1 MPDNEVFFSD
11 QTEQSATKAHIVSSY
26 FTAWSRV
33 IKKWDCKMAYIDLF
47 CGPGRY
53 DDNKPSAPLQIIQ
66 STLSDPV
73 LARKMMFLFNDHDP
87 MNIDSLHRE
96 ISTLDTGRKLKYVS
110 YYTQEIDI
118 DSHSK
123 LVVPTN
129 VPVLSFV
136 DPFGY
141 KGLTR
146 ELINKL
152 IANNGSDCIFF
163 FNYNRI
169 NMALSSNTKFDEH
182 LIGIF
187 GETRTRALKT
197 QLMALTP
204 SQREPVVINALVEAL
219 LEEKGNYVL
228 PFKFYSA
235 EMLRTSHFIVF
246 VTKHPTACKIMKQIM
261 YSNSARDSDG
271 VASFSFEDSRNFSK
285 GNSQLSLFD
294 GPIKDLERDMISKH
308 HGQTVTVQELCD
320 EYDCDFTNHFVSQ
333 NVTDVLK
340 RMELADQISVI
351 DGRKIKM
358 RGGKP
363 TMPKTATIRFNEV
376 K

>member
-53 DDNKPSAPLQIIQ
+53 GDNKPSAPLQIIQ
-66 STLSDPV
+66 STLNDPILV
-73 LARKMMFLFNDHDP
+73 GKMMFLFNDYDQA
-87 MNIDSLHRE
+87 NLASLQKE
-96 ISTLDTGRKLKYVS
+96 IAA
-110 YYTQEIDI
+110 IDI
-118 DSHSK
+118 DKKLKNINYSSETMDLETHSR
-123 LVVPTN
+123 LHIPRN

-152 IANNGSDCIFF
+152 ITNNGSDCIFF

-187 GETRTRALKT
+187 GEDRTRSLKAE
-197 QLMALTP
+197 LAPLSP
-204 SQREPVVINALVEAL
+204 SQREPIVINSLIEAL
-219 LEEKGNYVL
+219 IEDKGNYVL
-228 PFKFYSA
+228 PFKFYST
-235 EMLRTSHFIVF
+235 ETLRTSHFIVF
-246 VTKHPTACKIMKQIM
+246 VTKNPVACKIMKQIM
-261 YSNSARDSDG
+261 YSNSAKDSDG
-271 VASFSFEDSRNFSK
+271 VATFSFEDSRNFSDCY
-285 GNSQLSLFD
+285 SQLSLFD
-294 GPIKDLERDMISKH
+294 GPIKTLEHTMISKY
-308 HGQTVTVQELCD
+308 HGCTVTVQQLCD
-320 EYDCDFTNHFVSQ
+320 EVDCDFTNQFVAK

-340 RMELADQISVI
+340 RMELDGTISVI
-351 DGRKIKM
+351 DGRKVKI
-358 RGGKP
+358 RAGVL
-363 TMPKTATIRFNEV
+363 TMPKNAVIQF

>member
-1 MPDNEVFFSD
+1 MPENEVFFSD
-11 QTEQSATKAHIVSSY
+11 QTEQSATKARIVSSY
-26 FTAWSRV
+26 FTAWARV

-53 DDNKPSAPLQIIQ
+53 DDNKPSAPLQIIK

-73 LARKMMFLFNDHDP
+73 LTGKMMFLFNDYDSA
-87 MNIDSLHRE
+87 NIELLQKE
-96 ISTLDTGRKLKYVS
+96 ISVLDTGKRLSQIK
-110 YYTQEIDI
+110 YYTETIDI
-118 DSHSK
+118 DTHSR
-123 LVVPTN
+123 LVIPRN

-146 ELINKL
+146 DLINKL

-187 GETRTRALKT
+187 GEERTKALKA
-197 QLMALTP
+197 QLAILTP
-204 SQREPVVINALVEAL
+204 SQREPVVIDALIEAL
-219 LEEKGNYVL
+219 IEDKSNYVL

-246 VTKHPTACKIMKQIM
+246 VTKNPVACKIMKQIM
-261 YSNSARDSDG
+261 YTNSAKDNDG
-271 VASFSFEDSRNFSK
+271 VATFSFEDSRNFAESY
-285 GNSQLSLFD
+285 SQLSLFD
-294 GPIKDLERDMISKH
+294 GPIKVLERAMISKYS
-308 HGQTVTVQELCD
+308 GRTVTVQQLCD
-320 EYDCDFTNHFVSQ
+320 EVDCDFTNQFVGK

-340 RMELADQISVI
+340 RMELERQITVVA
-351 DGRKIKM
+351 GRKIKE
-358 RGGKP
+358 RGGVP
-363 TMPKTATIRFNEV
+363 TMPKNATILF

>member
-53 DDNKPSAPLQIIQ
+53 ADNKPSAPLQIIQ
-66 STLSDPV
+66 STLADAV
-73 LARKMMFLFNDHDP
+73 LAGKMMFLFNDNDQA
-87 MNIDSLHRE
+87 NINSLQQE
-96 ISTLDTGRKLKYVS
+96 ISSLDTDGKLKQIQYF
-110 YYTQEIDI
+110 TETIDI
-118 DSHSK
+118 DSHSR
-123 LVVPTN
+123 LHIPRN

-146 ELINKL
+146 DLINKL
-152 IANNGSDCIFF
+152 IANSGSDCIFF

-169 NMALSSNTKFDEH
+169 NMALSSNTKFDDH

-187 GETRTRALKT
+187 GEERTRLLKT
-197 QLMALTP
+197 QLAPLSP
-204 SQREPVVINALVEAL
+204 LQREPMVMNALIEAL
-219 LEEKGNYVL
+219 IEEKGNYVL

-246 VTKHPTACKIMKQIM
+246 VTKNQVACKIMKQIM
-261 YSNSARDSDG
+261 YSNSAKDNDG
-271 VASFSFEDSRNFSK
+271 VATFSFEDSRNFAD
-285 GNSQLSLFD
+285 GSQLSFFD
-294 GPIKDLERDMISKH
+294 GPIKELERNLISKYS
-308 HGQTVTVQELCD
+308 GSAVTVQQLCD
-320 EYDCDFTNHFVSQ
+320 EVDCDFTNQFVSK

-340 RMELADQISVI
+340 RMELEGQITVI
-351 DGRKIKM
+351 SGRKQKM
-358 RGGKP
+358 RNGVLN
-363 TMPKTATIRFNEV
+363 MPKNAIIRF

>member
-1 MPDNEVFFSD
+1 MPENEAFFSD

-33 IKKWDCKMAYIDLF
+33 IKKWDCRMAYIDLF

-66 STLSDPV
+66 TTLNDPV
-73 LARKMMFLFNDHDP
+73 LARKMMFLFNDYDQA
-87 MNIDSLHRE
+87 NIESLKQE
-96 ISTLDTGRKLKYVS
+96 ISALDTGGKLRQIQYF
-110 YYTQEIDI
+110 TETIDLGT
-118 DSHSK
+118 HSR
-123 LVVPTN
+123 LFIPRN

-146 ELINKL
+146 DLINKL
-152 IANNGSDCIFF
+152 IANSGSDCIFF

-187 GETRTRALKT
+187 GEERTKALKA
-197 QLMALTP
+197 QLATLSS
-204 SQREPVVINALVEAL
+204 SQREPVVINALIEAL
-219 LEEKGNYVL
+219 LEDNGNYVL

-246 VTKHPTACKIMKQIM
+246 VTKNPVACKIMKQIM
-261 YSNSARDSDG
+261 HSNSAKDDDG
-271 VASFSFEDSRNFSK
+271 VATFSFEDSRNFG
-285 GNSQLSLFD
+285 GNYSQLSLFD
-294 GPIKDLERDMISKH
+294 GPIKALERAMISKYQ
-308 HGQTVTVQELCD
+308 GRTITVQELCD
-320 EYDCDFTNHFVSQ
+320 EVDCDFTNQFVSK
-333 NVTDVLK
+333 NVTDILK
-340 RMELADQISVI
+340 RMELEGKIAVVA
-351 DGRKIKM
+351 GRKIKE
-358 RGGKP
+358 RGGIP
-363 TMPKTATIRFNEV
+363 TMPKKATILF

>member
-33 IKKWDCKMAYIDLF
+33 IKQWNCKMAYIDLF
-47 CGPGRY
+47 SGPGRY
-53 DDNKPSAPLQIIQ
+53 GDNKLSAPLQIIQ

-73 LARKMMFLFNDHDP
+73 LISKMMFLFNDHDP
-87 MNIDSLHRE
+87 MNIDSLQRE
-96 ISTLDTGRKLKYVS
+96 ICALDTGKKLNNIS
-110 YYTQEIDI
+110 YYTREIDI
-118 DSHSK
+118 NSHRE
-123 LVVPTN
+123 LVVPRN
-129 VPVLSFV
+129 MPVLSFV

-169 NMALSSNTKFDEH
+169 NMALSSNEKFDEH

-187 GETRTRALKT
+187 GKTRTQTLKT
-197 QLMALTP
+197 QLKALTP
-204 SQREPVVINALVEAL
+204 SQREPVVINALIEAL

-228 PFKFYSA
+228 PFKFYSS

-261 YSNSARDSDG
+261 YSNSAKDDDG
-271 VASFSFEDSRNFSK
+271 VASFAFEDSRNFGN
-285 GNSQLSLFD
+285 GNSQLCLFD
-294 GPIKDLERDMISKH
+294 GPIKDLERDMIAKH

-340 RMELADQISVI
+340 RMELADRISVI

-363 TMPKTATIRFNEV
+363 TMPLKATILF